1 MQSQHGVV
9 LGLSEAIAVLEMEF
23 VRGRVNALALG
34 DTRVAMLVDDEH
46 VQQRGC
52 GDIRLVADFGEAGL
66 DCRIADA
73 DGGPVIEELA
83 GSGVLCDGF
92 QSGSGVV
99 VNGLVLELADGTTI
113 QQGFDSCIGSHD
125 CIVARLACIGD
136 VGCLTVKY
144 A

>member
-1 MQSQHGVV
+1 MP
-9 LGLSEAIAVLEMEF
+9 LRWAIRALRCSSMTNTYSSGAVAIYGWLP
-23 VRGRVNALALG
+23 
-34 DTRVAMLVDDEH
+34 
-46 VQQRGC
+46 
-52 GDIRLVADFGEAGL
+52 IFGEAGL